1 MGCCGDFGIQSRGKR
16 ATSGHKCRLCVIWHI
31 IKGDGVPG
39 GDPCVVIP
47 GHVIDKPDPCIY
59 DQFLLM
65 QLNEPVTWD
74 NPDVRIFLNGV
85 EQYTYNLT
93 VATEY
98 DVEITVHNSSRN
110 RPATGTSVA
119 VRWIEFGAG
128 GQIRHPIA
136 TLTANVPTWPSS
148 RVVATKWTTPA
159 APGHY
164 CIEVELAQ
172 PDDGNPSNNRGWNN
186 TQVYAAHSPATLPI
200 RIFNTQPGDCP
211 PVSEGGGPVLRPH
224 RIFLGWGPIGA
235 VIALLLQDRLAEHVP
250 RSLAFLTLLAA
261 GYVTLSVVGLFCE
274 SAAVWMKQRSNIQ
287 AGSKARADR
296 TAAIWCTCKWIPT
309 SSPTVPERISTQPQ
323 CFRGIPPSGKRRS
336 SLQASRSC
344 RGKPIVMWNST
355 CKCQTAP
362 GSRGISMS
370 TYGRAAC
377 LAAG

>member
-1 MGCCGDFGIQSRGKR
+1 MNFYGSVARGRILVRTAQSLSSVILQCPARPRRVARLRPSPSLTKEWGILMGCCGDFGIQSRGKR

-98 DVEITVHNSSRN
+98 DVKITVHNSSRN

-164 CIEVELAQ
+164 CIEVELAH

-261 GYVTLSVVGLFCE
+261 GYVTLSVVGLAE
-274 SAAVWMKQRSNIQ
+274 ASSSPIAASVRARFACVPGSITLIFATLVNRSN
-287 AGSKARADR
+287 
-296 TAAIWCTCKWIPT
+296 
-309 SSPTVPERISTQPQ
+309 
-323 CFRGIPPSGKRRS
+323 
-336 SLQASRSC
+336 AS
-344 RGKPIVMWNST
+344 
-355 CKCQTAP
+355 
-362 GSRGISMS
+362 
-370 TYGRAAC
+370 
-377 LAAG
+377 